1 MIAPFP
7 SVVAS
12 TDGVAGVWVDM
23 SDAFGAHATTCGGSV
38 VVVVVGGRVVV
49 GVGAAVV
56 AGVVVVVGAVVVDE
70 GVVVVVVVVV
80 VVEVVVEGGTVVEV
94 MSGMTEGSRCT
105 ITSAC
110 PSTIASVVWMFPAV
124 SAIENVADL
133 EMLELIGTLSSPA
146 VERALIVQISDA
158 AWLIFEIVDTL
169 VKEKSS
175 PSLRDKVPQS
185 MSSLPTTL

>member
-12 TDGVAGVWVDM
+12 TDGVAGDWVDV
-23 SDAFGAHATTCGGSV
+23 SDVFGAHATTCGGSV

-49 GVGAAVV
+49 VVGAAVV

-70 GVVVVVVVVV
+70 GVVVVVVVV

>member
-1 MIAPFP
+1 M
-7 SVVAS
+7 
-12 TDGVAGVWVDM
+12 
-23 SDAFGAHATTCGGSV
+23 
-38 VVVVVGGRVVV
+38 VVVGGRVVV
-49 GVGAAVV
+49 VVGAAVV
-56 AGVVVVVGAVVVDE
+56 DGVVVVGLVVVDE
-70 GVVVVVVVVV
+70 GVVVVVE
-80 VVEVVVEGGTVVEV
+80 VVELVVVVEGGTVVEV
-94 MSGMTEGSRCT
+94 VSGVTEGSRCT

-110 PSTIASVVWMFPAV
+110 PSTIASVVWTFPAM

-146 VERALIVQISDA
+146 VERALIVHMSDA

>member
-12 TDGVAGVWVDM
+12 TDGVAGDWVDV
-23 SDAFGAHATTCGGSV
+23 SDVFGAHATTCGGSV

-49 GVGAAVV
+49 VVGAAVV

-70 GVVVVVVVVV
+70 GVVVVVVV

-146 VERALIVQISDA
+146 VERALIVQMSDA

>member
-1 MIAPFP
+1 M
-7 SVVAS
+7 VVVE
-12 TDGVAGVWVDM
+12 GR
-23 SDAFGAHATTCGGSV
+23 
-38 VVVVVGGRVVV
+38 VVVVVG
-49 GVGAAVV
+49 AAVV
-56 AGVVVVVGAVVVDE
+56 DGVVVVVGAVVVDE
-70 GVVVVVVVVV
+70 GVVVVVEVVVD
-80 VVEVVVEGGTVVEV
+80 VEGGTVVEV
-94 MSGMTEGSRCT
+94 MSGITEGSRCT

-110 PSTIASVVWMFPAV
+110 PSTIASVVWMFPAT

-146 VERALIVQISDA
+146 VERALIVQMSDA